1 MPGLRFLRNVVLF
14 SLVGLLPAVLT
25 YIVLTPGFA
34 SVLVQGGPNLQR
46 FVRQILTNGMP
57 VVCAVNYVGFLLY
70 ALSKKQDSPLG
81 DPLTFIISDVVAR
94 VSLFIGLHALIYVLS
109 ADWYG
114 SFGGSRSTALK
125 TVAPTLARSAYF
137 ENISGAYFYATL
149 ISAVPL
155 YVSVS
160 RRSSKLRAFWVWFP
174 FGSGPLVFVMLTIAA
189 GAVFLTTLSNAA
201 VWLQN

>member
-14 SLVGLLPAVLT
+14 SLLGLLPAVLT

-34 SVLVQGGPNLQR
+34 SILVQGGPNLQR
-46 FVRQILTNGMP
+46 LVRQILTNGLP
-57 VVCAVNYVGFLLY
+57 VVCAVNYVGFLMY
-70 ALSKKQDSPLG
+70 ALSKRQVPPIR
-81 DPLTFIISDVVAR
+81 DPLRFILLDVGAR
-94 VSLFIGLHALIYVLS
+94 VLLFIGLHVLIYVLS

-137 ENISGAYFYATL
+137 ENISGAYYYATL

-155 YVSVS
+155 YVSVAI
-160 RRSSKLRAFWVWFP
+160 RSSKLRVLLARLP
-174 FGSGPLVFVMLTIAA
+174 FGLGLLVFVMMTIAA
-189 GAVFLTTLSNAA
+189 GAVCLTALANAA

>member
-70 ALSKKQDSPLG
+70 ALSKKRDPPLR
-81 DPLTFIISDVVAR
+81 DPLTFIVSDVVAR

-160 RRSSKLRAFWVWFP
+160 RRSSKLHAFWGWFP
-174 FGSGPLVFVMLTIAA
+174 FGAGPMIFVILTIAA
-189 GAVFLTTLSNAA
+189 GAVFLTVLANAG